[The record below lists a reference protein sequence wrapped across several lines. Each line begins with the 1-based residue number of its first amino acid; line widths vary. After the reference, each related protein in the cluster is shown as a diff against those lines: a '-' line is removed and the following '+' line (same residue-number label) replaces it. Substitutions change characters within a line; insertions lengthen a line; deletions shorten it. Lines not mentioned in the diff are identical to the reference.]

1 MFKGHSFL
9 FLTVCNIFFTIFAF
23 PGPKKY
29 WFYLFTFVLLGI
41 NPIRQVLY
49 HQAIAQHIQYIFDF
63 YDFFLLNFLL
73 DR

>member
-1 MFKGHSFL
+1 M
-9 FLTVCNIFFTIFAF
+9 
-23 PGPKKY
+23 
-29 WFYLFTFVLLGI
+29 FTFVLLGI